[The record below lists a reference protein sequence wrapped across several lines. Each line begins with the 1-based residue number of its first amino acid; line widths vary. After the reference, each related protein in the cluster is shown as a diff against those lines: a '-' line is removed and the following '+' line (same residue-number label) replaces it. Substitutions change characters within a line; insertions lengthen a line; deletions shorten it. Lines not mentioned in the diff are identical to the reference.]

1 MDGNCLFNSVSMS
14 ISSDEDLADVLR
26 MMTRIDLYLQV
37 SIQVIIYLM
46 KYLKLGYLYVWIVYL
61 LLVCISNFVFDL
73 ILNNVV
79 V

>member
-1 MDGNCLFNSVSMS
+1 MVIAYLTLSMS

-46 KYLKLGYLYVWIVYL
+46 KYLKLWYL
-61 LLVCISNFVFDL
+61 
-73 ILNNVV
+73 
-79 V
+79 